1 MANPTGVILKGGHMR
16 RREFIGLF
24 GGLSTTI
31 VSGAARGR
39 GTPKRVAL
47 VSVSPTPVTQMHE
60 LSTSVYFRT
69 FFEELRRLGYVEGK
83 NLVVLRFTSGGQS
96 DRIPDTARE
105 AVAATPDVIFAFTSR
120 MVQQLKKTTTSIP
133 VVGYT
138 ADPISSGIVED
149 LSHPGE
155 NITGVATEAS
165 SEFDGKRL
173 SLFREFAPRASR
185 VAVLAPVSYWRTIY
199 GDAFRDAAG
208 RLGFTIVGKPIEDPV
223 SQEAIEREILRIA
236 AEHAQLLV
244 IPDLPE
250 NNAYF
255 RQIVELSVREK
266 LPTLAP
272 TRMYVTAGA
281 LMSYGADPV
290 DLMRRAVAYVDRILK
305 GERPGDL
312 PIYRATRY
320 ELVINRNTAE
330 SLNLSIPPI
339 LETAA
344 DEIIGN

>member
-1 MANPTGVILKGGHMR
+1 MR
-16 RREFIGLF
+16 RREFLGLF
-24 GGLSTTI
+24 GGLSATI
-31 VSGAARGR
+31 VSGAARG
-39 GTPKRVAL
+39 GDVLKRVAL
-47 VSVSPTPVTQMHE
+47 VSVGSTPVTQMRE
-60 LSTSVYFRT
+60 GSTSVYFRT

-96 DRIPDTARE
+96 ERIPDTARE
-105 AVAATPDVIFAFTSR
+105 VVAATPDVIFAFTSR

-138 ADPISSGIVED
+138 ADPISFGIVED
-149 LSHPGE
+149 LSHPGK

-185 VAVLAPVSYWRTIY
+185 VAVLSPASYWRTVY
-199 GDAFRDAAG
+199 GDALRDAAG
-208 RLGFTIVGKPIEDPV
+208 RLGFTIVGGPVEDPV
-223 SQEAIEREILRIA
+223 SQEAIERAFARIA
-236 AEHAQLLV
+236 AEHADLLV

-250 NNAYF
+250 NYSYL
-255 RQIVELSVREK
+255 RRIVELSIREK
-266 LPTLAP
+266 LPTLAS
-272 TRMYVTAGA
+272 TRLYVTAGV

-290 DLMRRAVAYVDRILK
+290 DLVRRAVAYVDRILK

-312 PIYRATRY
+312 PIYRTSRY
-320 ELVINRNTAE
+320 DLIINQKTAE
-330 SLNLSIPPI
+330 KLNLSIPPI

-344 DEIIGN
+344 DEIISN